1 MLLNAQ
7 YYSFTLVNPCK
18 MFMLQRDQLCTELR
32 NRAGVMYHTAD
43 AELIPVAGHS
53 IPILQRLYEEIQ
65 QVSDEISQL
74 RSEVTLTTAQV
85 EHADGAEAERLLQKL
100 NISGEL
106 VISQT
111 ADHLDGVP
119 LAYTFRL

>member
-1 MLLNAQ
+1 
-7 YYSFTLVNPCK
+7 
-18 MFMLQRDQLCTELR
+18 
-32 NRAGVMYHTAD
+32 MYHTAD

-65 QVSDEISQL
+65 QVGDEISQL
-74 RSEVTLTTAQV
+74 SSEVTLTTAQA
-85 EHADGAEAERLLQKL
+85 EHAHGAEAERFLQKL

-111 ADHLDGVP
+111 AHHSAGVP